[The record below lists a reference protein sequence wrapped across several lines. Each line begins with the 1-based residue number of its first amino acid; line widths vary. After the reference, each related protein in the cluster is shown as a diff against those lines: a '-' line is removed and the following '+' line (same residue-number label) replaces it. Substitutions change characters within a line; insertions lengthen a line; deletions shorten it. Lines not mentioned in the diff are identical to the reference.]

1 MSAPGSERHRLFV
14 GKDVHKFS
22 CAHMTVFPD
31 GSKERMHG
39 HNFRVSLAIDLLGPD
54 PDLLDFALL
63 KKAMQAQCDE
73 WTERLLLPAESSELV
88 IVHRD
93 QQELEFRLCGKRYV
107 VPAEDALLLPLR
119 NVVVESLARHFAE
132 RMLKRLGS
140 ALRPDLVSGFEV
152 TVTESDGQGA
162 SYSVRAPFTIL

>member
-1 MSAPGSERHRLFV
+1 
-14 GKDVHKFS
+14 
-22 CAHMTVFPD
+22 
-31 GSKERMHG
+31 
-39 HNFRVSLAIDLLGPD
+39 VSVAIELLGPE
-54 PDLLDFALL
+54 PDLLDFAWL

-73 WTERLLLPAESSELV
+73 WTERLLLPGASSELV
-88 IVHRD
+88 IVRRD

-132 RMLKRLGS
+132 RMVERLGP
-140 ALRPDLVSGFEV
+140 ALRPDLVGGLEV

-162 SYSVRAPFTIL
+162 SYAVPAPFTIP

>member
-1 MSAPGSERHRLFV
+1 
-14 GKDVHKFS
+14 
-22 CAHMTVFPD
+22 
-31 GSKERMHG
+31 
-39 HNFRVSLAIDLLGPD
+39 LAIELLGPE
-54 PDLLDFALL
+54 PDLLDFAWL

-73 WTERLLLPAESSELV
+73 WTERLLLPGASSELV
-88 IVHRD
+88 IVRRD

-132 RMLKRLGS
+132 RMVERLGP
-140 ALRPDLVSGFEV
+140 ALRPDLVGGLEV

-162 SYSVRAPFTIL
+162 SYAVPAPFTIP